1 MVFTYTR
8 KLAASIVLIF
18 AMVLGAVP
26 AYPEAADSK
35 IVTGTQQP
43 QPSPSAVVENKCIST
58 DKQDVLKLLEQKKL
72 EETKRD
78 DMA

>member
-43 QPSPSAVVENKCIST
+43 QP
-58 DKQDVLKLLEQKKL
+58 
-72 EETKRD
+72 
-78 DMA
+78 